1 VSLERSAGWG
11 GGAAPV
17 RSGAS
22 SVTRALRALPTLL
35 RVGFADAVAYRAELL
50 VWLLSTNM
58 ALVMM
63 ALLTAVA
70 RDGPVGGFGQSD
82 FVAYFLA
89 TLVVRLVTGAWV
101 VWEAN
106 MEIRQGTLAFRLL
119 RPIHPLVHYAA
130 ENLAAIPLRAAIAL
144 PIALLLLVTLG
155 SQHVTRDPA
164 LWLVFLVAVLGAW
177 LITFLAMSVIAA
189 LAFWVDS
196 ATSFAQVWFGLFT
209 VLSGYLMPL
218 ELFPRWLA
226 VTARFLPFRYML
238 AFPVETIIGRAG
250 RPRAFLDLG
259 IQWAFVAALA
269 LAARLSWRAGL
280 RRYSAFGG

>member
-1 VSLERSAGWG
+1 M
-11 GGAAPV
+11 
-17 RSGAS
+17 
-22 SVTRALRALPTLL
+22 TRALRALPTLL
-35 RVGFADAVAYRAELL
+35 RIGFADAVAYRAELV

-70 RDGPVGGFGQSD
+70 REAPVGRFGQRD

-89 TLVVRLVTGAWV
+89 TLVVRLLTGAWV

-130 ENLAAIPLRAAIAL
+130 ENVAAIPLRAAISL
-144 PIALLLLVTLG
+144 PIALLLLLAVGGDRVT
-155 SQHVTRDPA
+155 HDPV
-164 LWLVFLVAVLGAW
+164 LWGVVVVAVAGAW
-177 LITFLAMSVIAA
+177 LITFLAMAVIAT
-189 LAFWVDS
+189 LAFYVDS
-196 ATSFAQVWFGLFT
+196 ATSIAQIWFGLFT

-218 ELFPRWLA
+218 EIFPHWLGALARW
-226 VTARFLPFRYML
+226 LPFRYML
-238 AFPVETIIGRAG
+238 AFPVEVLIGMT
-250 RPRAFLDLG
+250 PRRLALLELG
-259 IQWAFVAALA
+259 VQWLFVAALA
-269 LAARLSWRAGL
+269 LAARGAWRAGL

>member
-1 VSLERSAGWG
+1 M
-11 GGAAPV
+11 
-17 RSGAS
+17 
-22 SVTRALRALPTLL
+22 TRALRALPTLL
-35 RVGFADAVAYRAELL
+35 RVGFAGAIAYRAELV

-70 RDGPVGGFGQSD
+70 RDGPVGRFGQRD

-106 MEIRQGTLAFRLL
+106 YEIRQGTLAFRLL
-119 RPIHPLVHYAA
+119 RPIHPLVHYAS
-130 ENLAAIPLRAAIAL
+130 ENVAAIPLRAVMAL
-144 PIALLLLVTLG
+144 PIALVLLLAVGGVT
-155 SQHVTRDPA
+155 HDPVR
-164 LWLVFLVAVLGAW
+164 WLVFLAGVGGAW

-196 ATSFAQVWFGLFT
+196 ATSVAQVWFGLFT
-209 VLSGYLMPL
+209 VLSGYLLPL
-218 ELFPRWLA
+218 ELFPPWLGAVARW
-226 VTARFLPFRYML
+226 LPFRYML
-238 AFPVETIIGRAG
+238 AFPVETI
-250 RPRAFLDLG
+250 LG
-259 IQWAFVAALA
+259 LASRREALLELGVQWTFVACLA
-269 LAARLSWRAGL
+269 LAAWAAWRAGL

>member
-1 VSLERSAGWG
+1 M
-11 GGAAPV
+11 
-17 RSGAS
+17 
-22 SVTRALRALPTLL
+22 TRTLRALPTLL
-35 RVGFADAVAYRAELL
+35 RIGFADAVAYRAELV

-70 RDGPVGGFGQSD
+70 REAPVGRFGERD
-82 FVAYFLA
+82 FVAYYLA

-106 MEIRQGTLAFRLL
+106 MEIRQGTLAFKLL

-130 ENLAAIPLRAAIAL
+130 ENVAAIPLRAAIAL
-144 PIALLLLVTLG
+144 PIALLLLVAVG
-155 SQHVTRDPA
+155 GDRVTHDPL
-164 LWLVFLVAVLGAW
+164 LWAVFLVAVAGAW

-196 ATSFAQVWFGLFT
+196 ATSVAQVWFGLFT
-209 VLSGYLMPL
+209 LLSGYLMPL
-218 ELFPRWLA
+218 EVFPRWVGEA
-226 VTARFLPFRYML
+226 ARFLPFRYML
-238 AFPVETIIGRAG
+238 AFPVELLIGMTARRA
-250 RPRAFLDLG
+250 ALLELG
-259 IQWAFVAALA
+259 VQWLFVLGLA
-269 LAARLSWRAGL
+269 LAARGAWRAGL